1 MTRLAYYLDK
11 YASELEVDFASKYPG
26 IDPGVLW
33 RSRQWRKLLN
43 LIDHLPRNS
52 FFTAAVANDD
62 EHVEQII
69 AARERAGSEQGESGP
84 SLSEYDG
91 VLERLDALVDATN
104 QNTAATIAAAGAK
117 APRIPPQKRPETAFE
132 RVAHRR
138 KSAKH
143 QQTVSRML
151 PKKDPLD

>member
-1 MTRLAYYLDK
+1 MRRLAYYLDR
-11 YASELEVDFASKYPG
+11 YASELEVDFASKFPG
-26 IDPGVLW
+26 MDLGELW
-33 RSRQWRKLLN
+33 RTRQWRKLLN

-69 AARERAGSEQGESGP
+69 AARERAGSEEASGP

-117 APRIPPQKRPETAFE
+117 APRIPPQQRPVTAFE

-143 QQTVSRML
+143 QSVVSRML
-151 PKKDPLD
+151 RKKEPLD

>member
-1 MTRLAYYLDK
+1 MRRLAYYLDK
-11 YASELEVDFASKYPG
+11 YASELEVDFARVYPG
-26 IDPGVLW
+26 IDPGDLW
-33 RSRQWRKLLN
+33 RRRQWRKLLN
-43 LIDHLPRNS
+43 LIDHLPRAS

-104 QNTAATIAAAGAK
+104 QNTKATIAAAGAK
-117 APRIPPQKRPETAFE
+117 PPQIPPQQRPETAFE

-138 KSAKH
+138 KTAKH

-151 PKKDPLD
+151 RKKEPLD